1 MHCYNFLARRSNNL
15 DVEVAQA
22 SKIIA
27 LANGRGRT
35 AMKTVAILAI
45 TLLPGIFV
53 AVQSILQSLETLSLF
68 FANLLTVSL
77 CRASL

>member
-1 MHCYNFLARRSNNL
+1 MQCYNFLARRSNKL

-22 SKIIA
+22 SKVIA
-27 LANGRGRT
+27 LANGRDRT
-35 AMKTVAILAI
+35 ALETVAILAI

-68 FANLLTVSL
+68 LLNS
-77 CRASL
+77 